1 MNDASY
7 IFSFRRWPSTSAE
20 LTLGAVQLSLGK
32 TDPPR
37 SLIAF
42 RIASL
47 SFGNLYTGAS
57 DSESELSVSS
67 SSLGSGIAST

>member
-1 MNDASY
+1 MMRPTLSAFV
-7 IFSFRRWPSTSAE
+7 IGQERRAE

-47 SFGNLYTGAS
+47 SFGSLYTGAS
-57 DSESELSVSS
+57 DSESESSASS